1 MKPLPSPSPAP
12 GPDDAG
18 FHLERFL
25 PYRLSVLANLTS
37 RALAR
42 LYSERFGL
50 SVAEWRV
57 IAHLARFAPVSA
69 NDVAVRAAMDKVQ
82 VSRAVAR
89 LTAKALVERAT
100 DAADRRR
107 SALRLTRRG
116 QATHDAI
123 VPLARA
129 LEAQLLAGL
138 GAADLAKLDRLLSA
152 LLLRA
157 TDLDARAGED
167 QR

>member
-1 MKPLPSPSPAP
+1 MPSPPPAARA
-12 GPDDAG
+12 DDG
-18 FHLERFL
+18 FQLERFL
-25 PYRLSVLANLTS
+25 PYRLSVLANLAS

-42 LYSERFGL
+42 LYGERFGL

-57 IAHLARFAPVSA
+57 IAHVARAAPASA
-69 NDVAVRAAMDKVQ
+69 NEVAARAAMDKVQ

-89 LTAKALVERAT
+89 LTAKELVERAT

-129 LEAQLLAGL
+129 VEARLLAGL
-138 GAADLAKLDRLLSA
+138 PDADLARLDRLLATLIARASA
-152 LLLRA
+152 L
-157 TDLDARAGED
+157 DAETPPHL
-167 QR
+167 